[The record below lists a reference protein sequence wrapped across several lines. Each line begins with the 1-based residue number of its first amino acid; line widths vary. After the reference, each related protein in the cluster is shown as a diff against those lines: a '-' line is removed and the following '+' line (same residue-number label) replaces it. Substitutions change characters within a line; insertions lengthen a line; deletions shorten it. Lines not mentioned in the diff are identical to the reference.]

1 MVEYL
6 YDAIRAVAG
15 QEIKVEAFIT
25 DENENVI
32 TENCYFVLHDKAGTE
47 MLLEKSGTYLPDY
60 SIWEFVLAPEETKGM
75 NGRYLYCIMHD
86 NSNLCFKQPIY
97 LM

>member
-15 QEIKVEAFIT
+15 QEIKIEAFIT
-25 DENENVI
+25 DENENIV
-32 TENCYFVLHDKAGTE
+32 TENCSFVLHDGTGTK
-47 MLLEKSGTYLPDY
+47 MLLVKNGSYLPEFN
-60 SIWEFVLAPEETKGM
+60 IWEFVLTPEETEGM
-75 NGRYLYCIMHD
+75 NGRYMYCVQHD

-97 LM
+97 LT

>member
-6 YDAIRAVAG
+6 YDAIKAVAG
-15 QEIKVEAFIT
+15 QEIKIEAYIT
-25 DENENVI
+25 DENENLI
-32 TENCYFVLHDKAGTE
+32 TEDCYFVLHDGTGLE
-47 MLLEKSGTYLPDY
+47 MLLRKLGTYNID
-60 SIWEFVLAPEETKGM
+60 SMNWEFVLAPEETEGLS
-75 NGRYLYCIMHD
+75 GRHLYCIQHD

>member
-25 DENENVI
+25 DENENII
-32 TENCYFVLHDKAGTE
+32 TEDCTFALHDKAGTE
-47 MLLEKSGTYLPDY
+47 MLLTKAGTYLPEFNT
-60 SIWEFVLAPEETKGM
+60 WEFVLAPEETKGL
-75 NGRYLYCIMHD
+75 NGRYLYCIQHK

-97 LM
+97 LS